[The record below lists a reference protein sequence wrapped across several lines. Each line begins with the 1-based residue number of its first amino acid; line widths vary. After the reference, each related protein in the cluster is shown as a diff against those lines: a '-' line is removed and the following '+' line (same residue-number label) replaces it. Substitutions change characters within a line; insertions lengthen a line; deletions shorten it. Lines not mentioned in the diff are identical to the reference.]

1 MSTRFRAEP
10 VMRPLQ
16 STATGVHLLRLVAM
30 ILLLASVLSGCEKA
44 VYHGVLASNGGYITS
59 DFVEIVSEE
68 TVDGLTVRRVRASCD
83 EDPSSYGEWLEL
95 DGYYGSQGAELMSA
109 LLPDLAIC
117 REGDDPD
124 HYIWVA
130 LNGQGG
136 TVMDGVLIGRL
147 LRQHRVE
154 AGLTWGQS
162 CRASCAGAFL
172 GAESRFMYG
181 DASLHFN
188 VPFEA
193 SYERSI
199 DCADKNEWGELR
211 DYTSEMLEQVVA
223 SALLKDMLEECE
235 NPAGRMF
242 NRTAAQSLGLLSEE

>member
-1 MSTRFRAEP
+1 
-10 VMRPLQ
+10 MRPLHR
-16 STATGVHLLRLVAM
+16 TATGMHLLRLVAA
-30 ILLLASVLSGCEKA
+30 ILLLASVLSGCEKE
-44 VYHGVLASNGGYITS
+44 VYHTILASNAGFISS

-68 TVDGLTVRRVRASCD
+68 TVDGLTVRRVRARCD
-83 EDPSSYGEWLEL
+83 NDSTSYEEWLEL
-95 DGYYGSQGAELMSA
+95 DGYYGSQGAGLLAA
-109 LLPDLAIC
+109 LLPDLSTC
-117 REGDDPD
+117 NEGDDTD
-124 HYIWVA
+124 HHTWVT

-147 LRQHRVE
+147 LRRHGVE

-199 DCADKNEWGELR
+199 DCTDKNEWDALR

-223 SALLKDMLEECE
+223 SELLNGISEECE
-235 NPAGRMF
+235 NPAGRLF
-242 NRTAAQSLGLLSEE
+242 NRASAQSIGLLSEE